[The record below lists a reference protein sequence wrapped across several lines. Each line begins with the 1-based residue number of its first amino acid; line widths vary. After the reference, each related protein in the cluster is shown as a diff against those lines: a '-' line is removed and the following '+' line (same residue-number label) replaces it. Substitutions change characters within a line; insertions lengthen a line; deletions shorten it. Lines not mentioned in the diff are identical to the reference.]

1 MLSGICENSKN
12 NLVTIRK
19 MAILSAIVSF
29 VFVTFTACSASES
42 DKVKLAL
49 DWYPNANHIGLYIA
63 EDKGYFSDEN
73 LEVEIYTPSDPSTV
87 LQTVA
92 SGSDDFGINYQPDVL
107 IARDEGVP
115 VISVLGMVQHPLNSM
130 MMLESKGYDSPSDLV
145 GKKIG
150 FPGIPWNEHAL
161 STMLQFDGLSGL
173 EDVELVNVGWEL
185 GSSIMS
191 DRVDAII
198 GAYFTHE
205 SISLGNEGYP
215 VTVLRMEDWG
225 VPDYYELVLVTS
237 EGYISDNEDIVK
249 RFTRAVSKGYSDAI
263 LDPQAGIDI
272 LQKYVPELDENI
284 DRPGADLLKQLWQDE
299 TGKFGSQKESKWIG
313 FSQWMKENDIINDDL
328 DVSSAYTNKYFAD

>member
-1 MLSGICENSKN
+1 MLSGICGNSKN

-19 MAILSAIVSF
+19 MAILGAIVSF
-29 VFVTFTACSASES
+29 VIVTFTACSTSES
-42 DKVKLAL
+42 DKVKIAL

-63 EDKGYFSDEN
+63 EDKGYFSAEN

-115 VISVLGMVQHPLNSM
+115 VVSVLGMVQHPLNSV
-130 MMLESKGYDSPSDLV
+130 MMLKSKGYDSPSDLG

-237 EGYISDNEDIVK
+237 EDYLSDNEDIVK

-299 TGKFGSQKESKWIG
+299 KGKFGGQKESKWIG
-313 FSQWMKENDIINDDL
+313 FSQWMKENDIINNDL
-328 DVSSAYTNKYFAD
+328 DASSAYTNKYFAD

>member
-1 MLSGICENSKN
+1 MLSGVCGDPKT
-12 NLVTIRK
+12 NLVTITK
-19 MAILSAIVSF
+19 MAMLGAIVSF
-29 VFVTFTACSASES
+29 VFVSLTACSSSES
-42 DKVKLAL
+42 DKVKIAL

-73 LEVEIYTPSDPSTV
+73 LEVEIYTPSDPTTV

-92 SGSDDFGINYQPDVL
+92 SGSDDFGINYQPEVL
-107 IARDEGVP
+107 KARDKDVD

-130 MMLESKGYDSPSDLV
+130 MTLESKGYDSPSDLE

-150 FPGIPWNEHAL
+150 YPGIPFNEYAL

-185 GSSIMS
+185 GTSIMS
-191 DRVDAII
+191 ERVDAII

-205 SISLGNEGYP
+205 SISIENEGYP

-237 EGYISDNEDIVK
+237 GDYLSENEDIVR
-249 RFTRAVSKGYSDAI
+249 RFTRAVRKGYSDAI
-263 LDPQAGIDI
+263 LNPQAGVDI
-272 LQKYVPELDENI
+272 LKKYVPELDENI
-284 DRPGADLLKQLWQDE
+284 DRPGADMLKKLWQDE
-299 TGKFGSQKESKWIG
+299 TGKFGSQKESKWIE
-313 FSQWMKENDIINDDL
+313 FSQWMKENDIIKDDL
-328 DVSSAYTNKYFAD
+328 DASSAYTNKYFSD